1 MVTKITS
8 HLAEVKAVELDR
20 IYTDS
25 ASLREGMERIMKG
38 KIVLFFTAGHLGP
51 GGPSGKTEW

>member
-8 HLAEVKAVELDR
+8 HLAEAKAVELDR

-25 ASLREGMERIMKG
+25 ASLRKEMERIMEG
-38 KIVLFFTAGHLGP
+38 KIVLVFAAGYLGP